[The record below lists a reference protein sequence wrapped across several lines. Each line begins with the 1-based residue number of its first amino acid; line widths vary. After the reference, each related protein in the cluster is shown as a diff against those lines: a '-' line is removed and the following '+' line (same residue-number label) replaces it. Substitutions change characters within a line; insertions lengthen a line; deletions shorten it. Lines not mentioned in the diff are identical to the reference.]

1 MKLIKRLLVTT
12 CIQILDLLLNIITRI
27 NYISIITIR
36 TYRYIVQKKKRNFLL
51 QKPLIH
57 CSFYKQ
63 ITSFIRKYWEEVE
76 YFCGPYTLKYP
87 ILNQSIKW
95 RYDYIIALKNREH
108 RPKKVKK

>member
-1 MKLIKRLLVTT
+1 MSMSL
-12 CIQILDLLLNIITRI
+12 
-27 NYISIITIR
+27 SP
-36 TYRYIVQKKKRNFLL
+36 KKKRNIHFLS
-51 QKPLIH
+51 QKLLIH

-63 ITSFIRKYWEEVE
+63 ITSFIRKYWEAVE

-95 RYDYIIALKNREH
+95 RYDYIITLKNREH